1 MINKVLQAIKII
13 PAFPPAALKLLNL
26 IKQGDYSIIDM
37 VNVIKFDPSITAN
50 ILKLSN
56 SAYFSPSQ
64 KITTVQEAVITLG
77 QHNLLQVVQ
86 AAGISMFYKKPARGY
101 LLTPR
106 GLWRHC
112 VAVALMSQILSQRIY
127 RRDNPV
133 LYTAALLHDV
143 GKIIL
148 GEFVYNSLEKITE
161 LVSRQGYSC
170 IDAEKE
176 VIGINHAELGGKIA
190 DQWKFPQDLKD
201 AISLHHDP
209 GRLDERDAKAGVAE
223 KVTPSLIYLSDQ
235 VCVMMGI
242 SGGSEGYS
250 KKGLEEML
258 KTFGLQHSDIDAA
271 VTTMQEELNRAQDL
285 IDVVPE

>member
-1 MINKVLQAIKII
+1 MIGKVLQSIKII

-26 IKQGDYSIIDM
+26 IREGDYSIMDI
-37 VNVIKFDPSITAN
+37 VNVVKFDPSITAN

-56 SAYFSPSQ
+56 SAYFCAPQ
-64 KITTVQEAVITLG
+64 KITTIHEAVVNLG
-77 QHNLLQVVQ
+77 QNNLLQVVQ
-86 AAGISMFYKKPARGY
+86 AAGISMFYKKPVRGY

-112 VAVALMSQILSQRIY
+112 VAVALMSQILSHKIY
-127 RRDNPV
+127 RKDNPV

-161 LVSRQGYSC
+161 LVSEQGRTC
-170 IDAEKE
+170 IEAEKE
-176 VIGINHAELGGKIA
+176 VLGIDHAELGGKIA
-190 DQWKFPQDLKD
+190 DQWKFPDDLKD
-201 AISLHHDP
+201 PIALHHNP
-209 GRLDERDAKAGVAE
+209 GKLDERDAKVGTE
-223 KVTPSLIYLSDQ
+223 NKVTPSLVYFSDQ
-235 VCVMMGI
+235 LCVKMGI

-250 KKGLEEML
+250 EKGLDEML
-258 KTFGLQHSDIDAA
+258 KTFSLHQSDIDSA
-271 VTTMQEELNRAQDL
+271 VSALQEGLIQAQDM